1 MKAYFLGFLALLG
14 LFAGIAAGV
23 AAGHFHGVA
32 VTLEKQP
39 KQAAPSN
46 CVPIIGE

>member
-14 LFAGIAAGV
+14 LLICIAAGV

-32 VTLEKQP
+32 VTLEKAP
-39 KQAAPSN
+39 KTVAPSN
-46 CVPIIGE
+46 CVPIIEG